1 MSIDKDVTKLNWDEL
16 LRSFGNS
23 AENEGSLRQ
32 EIDGRIARLEKIE
45 AAAKALLNDFRHPVE
60 QYEAA
65 FRECATSRLGT
76 SGPPSL
82 LKSRRQPPPTVFKS
96 AV

>member
-32 EIDGRIARLEKIE
+32 EIDRRIARLEKIE
-45 AAAKALLNDFRHPVE
+45 ATAKALLNDFRHPGSE
-60 QYEAA
+60 
-65 FRECATSRLGT
+65 L
-76 SGPPSL
+76 
-82 LKSRRQPPPTVFKS
+82 RRRS
-96 AV
+96 DIRALDDAVGRT

>member
-32 EIDGRIARLEKIE
+32 EIDRRIARLEKIE
-45 AAAKALLNDFRHPVE
+45 AAAKALLNDFRN
-60 QYEAA
+60 
-65 FRECATSRLGT
+65 LG
-76 SGPPSL
+76 SEL
-82 LKSRRQPPPTVFKS
+82 RRRS
-96 AV
+96 DIRALDDAVGRT